1 MPSAREHWKA
11 YAQLNARSRLQQELT
26 FQSKRLRRSH
36 ISYLSPLTTK
46 QFKLGYNKKSGKY
59 SRSYLS
65 LGVVARVQ
73 LFCAIVAHNV
83 LGVIVELQRAMTGPD
98 SMISQRMYTG

>member
-1 MPSAREHWKA
+1 M
-11 YAQLNARSRLQQELT
+11 
-26 FQSKRLRRSH
+26 
-36 ISYLSPLTTK
+36 
-46 QFKLGYNKKSGKY
+46 GYNKKSGKY